1 MRASSNSFATLR
13 LDIGGQDGRAA
24 RGAALACAAQL
35 RAEALNGGGALL
47 FEAERWLASVEHGL
61 CGSGHAWVEWEDLV
75 DADAPGALAA
85 LLGSD
90 DAGDANYPLEFGVT
104 AHDLDIVAHP
114 GTGGQ
119 TLVAL
124 RLCARLCALDSA
136 DNDEEAVQAA
146 LRRLLFA
153 GRIDDANDE
162 AAATLVADA
171 ARRRLAALVSL
182 FSSSVIANNTGVGRS
197 DPALGR
203 PKPRIPS
210 TPLKSGELQSVI
222 TPKGDVAL

>member
-13 LDIGGQDGRAA
+13 LDMGGQDGRAA

-35 RAEALNGGGALL
+35 RAEALDGGGALL
-47 FEAERWLASVEHGL
+47 FEVERWLASVEHGL
-61 CGSGHAWVEWEDLV
+61 CGSGDAWEEWEALV

-104 AHDLDIVAHP
+104 AHDLDGVAHP

-124 RLCARLCALDSA
+124 RICARLCALDSA
-136 DNDEEAVQAA
+136 DHDEEAVQAA
-146 LRRLLFA
+146 LRRLLLA
-153 GRIDDANDE
+153 GLIDDANDA

-171 ARRRLAALVSL
+171 ARRRLAALEDGAIAAAALRRAGAVRTCCVELAEALRRSEAHAL
-182 FSSSVIANNTGVGRS
+182 ERVRDEAATIFSF
-197 DPALGR
+197 
-203 PKPRIPS
+203 
-210 TPLKSGELQSVI
+210 
-222 TPKGDVAL
+222 